1 MLAGMLPSEVYRQ
14 LGRDFY
20 LAFNGDIKYT
30 HFLYMKQLYGFTDEE
45 FSQSH
50 ELDDSFVQL

>member
-30 HFLYMKQLYGFTDEE
+30 HFLYMKRVYNFSDE
-45 FSQSH
+45 Q
-50 ELDDSFVQL
+50 